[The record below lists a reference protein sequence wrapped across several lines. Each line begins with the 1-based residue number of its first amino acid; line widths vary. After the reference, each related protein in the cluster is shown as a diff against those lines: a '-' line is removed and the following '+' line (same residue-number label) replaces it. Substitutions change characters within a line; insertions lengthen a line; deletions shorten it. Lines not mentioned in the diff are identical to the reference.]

1 VYISNKLVS
10 VASIYIENKNARL
23 RKFATLNSYQ
33 KIGIGSKMLYFIL
46 DILKN
51 NEINYFWFDARKSAI
66 GFYEKFGFELEGKEF
81 YKSGI
86 LYYKMSKYL

>member
-1 VYISNKLVS
+1 
-10 VASIYIENKNARL
+10 
-23 RKFATLNSYQ
+23 
-33 KIGIGSKMLYFIL
+33 MLYFIL

-81 YKSGI
+81 YKSDI
-86 LYYKMSKYL
+86 SYYKMSKYL